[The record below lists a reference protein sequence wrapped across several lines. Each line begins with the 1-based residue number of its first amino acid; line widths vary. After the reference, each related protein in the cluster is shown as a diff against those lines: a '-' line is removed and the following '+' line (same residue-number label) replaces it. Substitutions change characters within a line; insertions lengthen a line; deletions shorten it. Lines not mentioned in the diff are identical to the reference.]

1 MSYARADGKVMTPRD
16 FLRALLRRSWVIVLV
31 VVVATGGAF
40 LLSSRQ
46 TKMYR
51 TSAQMIYEP
60 QITAGYS
67 ATAQSAVNPYG
78 QQDAVQGVAA
88 AINNP
93 AIRQQTAAA
102 VGSTTPYTLT
112 AQQDGSANSN
122 VLVDAVVTITATSR
136 APAVARDAANAFATS
151 FITSSKRAQVAQLD
165 NALNVIKQ
173 QMATF
178 ATPAARASSSYL
190 LLAQSAQ
197 NLQVSKAMATGGFS
211 LNVPATL
218 PSGPYRP
225 RPLLTAALA
234 LGISLFIA
242 VGLVLLLEQFN
253 TKVHSHREVAEALD
267 MPVIGRVPR
276 VKHRLIT
283 ADPLAVVHD
292 TRGPAAESLRLL
304 RSNLDYL
311 DVTGALST
319 VLVTSGMPGEGK
331 SVTVCNLGV
340 TLAMGGRRVVLVD
353 ADLRRPSLHRYM
365 GLSNT
370 VGVSS
375 VVAGKVPLAKALQG
389 YNLPP
394 LDWNLNGGSHN
405 GNGSKPVADASD
417 DDAKQP
423 ARRLYLLA
431 AGPMPPNPGEI
442 VASERFKAIFTELK
456 ESSVDFVLIDSPAFM
471 SVSDAAAIAP
481 HADGV
486 LALVDMGRATR
497 PVLGEVKDFLDRLPT
512 RKLGVIVVR
521 EKPSRSSYHGYYQYA
536 GARRV

>member
-1 MSYARADGKVMTPRD
+1 MSDARSNNKVMTSRD
-16 FLRALLRRSWVIVLV
+16 FLRALLRRSWLIVLV
-31 VVVATGGAF
+31 VVVATGGVF

-46 TKMYR
+46 AKMYKA
-51 TSAQMIYEP
+51 SAQLIYEP

-178 ATPAARASSSYL
+178 TTPAARASSSYL

-253 TKVHSHREVAEALD
+253 TKVRSHREVADALD

-405 GNGSKPVADASD
+405 GNGAKPVGEASD
-417 DDAKQP
+417 NAKQP

-442 VASERFKAIFTELK
+442 VASERFKAIFAELK

-481 HADGV
+481 YADGV

-497 PVLGEVKDFLDRLPT
+497 PVLDEVKDFLDRLPT